1 MMVADK
7 ILRLLSESG
16 FSTRAYADDVI
27 IAIIADNQGIALGI
41 AENLMK
47 SGLSAVEKRSREVQL
62 TVNPEKVEAVLFTR
76 KYKTSPLS
84 GLKLSGKEI
93 KVSKEAKYFGV
104 ALDSKLNCCR
114 HLEQACGKV
123 AQTY

>member
-1 MMVADK
+1 MVADK

-27 IAIIADNQGIALGI
+27 IAIIADNQGI